1 MPWTMSEFERRISEA
16 RRAGREIAQSVQRSI
31 DRNRRREPKTEN
43 PSGEGVGGPVVPEP
57 EIEPDV
63 DEPVA

>member
-1 MPWTMSEFERRISEA
+1 MSEFERRISEA

-31 DRNRRREPKTEN
+31 DRNRRREAQGEG
-43 PSGEGVGGPVVPEP
+43 PSGEAVDGPVVPDVEVEP
-57 EIEPDV
+57 GL